1 VLRLQQNSL
10 KWVARGSRALP
21 RLSGR
26 WHLHARGRSKRGAA
40 MTCKII
46 TFEFVV
52 PTAVAA
58 LLAITLSIAAVY
70 LTDKYL
76 GPIEQAEAH
85 YSSASATNF
94 AGALACC
101 FQHEGKMNANFPSN
115 SGRSRRRLFL

>member
-1 VLRLQQNSL
+1 
-10 KWVARGSRALP
+10 
-21 RLSGR
+21 
-26 WHLHARGRSKRGAA
+26 

-58 LLAITLSIAAVY
+58 LLAIMLSIVAVY

-85 YSSASATNF
+85 YSVGT
-94 AGALACC
+94 
-101 FQHEGKMNANFPSN
+101 SN
-115 SGRSRRRLFL
+115 

>member
-1 VLRLQQNSL
+1 
-10 KWVARGSRALP
+10 
-21 RLSGR
+21 
-26 WHLHARGRSKRGAA
+26 

-85 YSSASATNF
+85 YSV
-94 AGALACC
+94 GI
-101 FQHEGKMNANFPSN
+101 SN
-115 SGRSRRRLFL
+115 